1 MAKTASGSGSG
12 AQPKDT
18 VSKDVAEKLLAAA
31 PTAASTPIDPPKVT
45 LTIEFGSLSMDSIGA
60 ISDFVKAALSA
71 GPAMAIGR
79 AGAGVAS
86 GSVDKEVAPAAA
98 PRIEGGNTN

>member
-12 AQPKDT
+12 AQPNNT
-18 VSKDVAEKLLAAA
+18 VSPKVAEQVLAVA
-31 PTAASTPIDPPKVT
+31 PAAASTPIDPPTVT
-45 LTIEFGSLSMDSIGA
+45 LTIESGSLSMDSIGA
-60 ISDFVKAALSA
+60 LSDFVKAALSA
-71 GPAMAIGR
+71 GPAMAFGR